1 MKTNEHTFITYLETL
16 KEDRGALATLR
27 RGLGQPPG
35 TVSDMFRYIVPKLP
49 KEAYPGS
56 WTEKTFYL
64 VASLFA
70 LHPEGISDGNL
81 GDHFAA
87 LRDPDPDKPQKNDA
101 LERRFT
107 ALLTAHPEDLHIY
120 LRQAISFLESKSK
133 EGGNKGKINWHQLM
147 WDVSQLGNPEKA
159 TYIQKRWANAF
170 WRARKPETQTQST
183 NPEPILSTQEE

>member
-1 MKTNEHTFITYLETL
+1 MKTPEHPFITYLETL

-35 TVSDMFRYIVPKLP
+35 TVSDMFRYVVPQLP
-49 KEAYPGS
+49 GGAYPGS
-56 WTEKTFYL
+56 WTEKTYYL

-70 LHPEGISDGNL
+70 LHPEGISEGNL
-81 GDHFAA
+81 GNHFAD
-87 LRDPDPDKPQKNDA
+87 LRDPDPDKNDA

-120 LRQAISFLESKSK
+120 LRQAISFLRSK
-133 EGGNKGKINWHQLM
+133 EEGNKGKVNWHQLM

-159 TYIQKRWANAF
+159 PSIQKYWANAF
-170 WRARKPETQTQST
+170 WRSRKSETQTPST
-183 NPEPILSTQEE
+183 NPEPVLSTQKE